1 MGPLSVALRS
11 TNPKRKTY
19 DLAMIVEDSR
29 ISKKQV
35 NLYEPIL
42 IRLSDRPQAAE
53 LVVNRIDK
61 DKITGYLSEPKY
73 KRSEL
78 TSAAEKAPEKPQEL
92 QNR

>member
-1 MGPLSVALRS
+1 
-11 TNPKRKTY
+11 
-19 DLAMIVEDSR
+19 MIVEDNQ
-29 ISKKQV
+29 ISKKNV

-42 IRLSDRPQAAE
+42 IHLRDLPQAAE

-78 TSAAEKAPEKPQEL
+78 SSAAEKPQPL
-92 QNR
+92 QSR